1 MMKNVFYFTLKTF
14 FILKTFKL
22 FSAGLKIIWEMT
34 YKKAKINFK
43 FMTVS
48 TGNK

>member
-1 MMKNVFYFTLKTF
+1 MMKNVFCFTLKTF

-22 FSAGLKIIWEMT
+22 FSVDLKIIWEMT

-43 FMTVS
+43 FMTSS